1 MVAQDV
7 LVRAKAGPLPSSSPL
22 LQASTID
29 GIRWQQLAR
38 WLKRDPAMN
47 ASIGGSSGVARLN
60 LQQPSEL
67 PEHLKASYSTS
78 SIILHPLRPSLETEH
93 PQPVGDA
100 ACLAQS

>member
-1 MVAQDV
+1 
-7 LVRAKAGPLPSSSPL
+7 
-22 LQASTID
+22 
-29 GIRWQQLAR
+29 
-38 WLKRDPAMN
+38 MN

-78 SIILHPLRPSLETEH
+78 SIILHPLRPSLEIEH

-100 ACLAQS
+100 ACLAPPGVFRWRKPYTRSFAGASHV